1 MSLIPSPHDLATVD
15 PITRLR
21 HSIAAADDQ
30 RAALAEAGD
39 LDALAPALPT
49 IRALC
54 QDLAALERALEDD
67 VARLMPAKTVE
78 VPGVGVLERRKGRDR
93 RAWDWPSLLPLLIRA
108 YVDPDGT
115 GEMPDAGEVVA
126 RMRELIVDVIGVTPS
141 KGPKVRPLRELGI
154 DPDEYAETRPGRVS
168 VQIHGGER

>member
-1 MSLIPSPHDLATVD
+1 MSLVPTAATPDGIV
-15 PITRLR
+15 RLR
-21 HSIAAADDQ
+21 RSLAVLDDQ

-39 LDALAPALPT
+39 LDALASGLAQLEPIL
-49 IRALC
+49 RDLR
-54 QDLAALERALEDD
+54 DLARAIEDD

-78 VPGVGVLERRKGRDR
+78 VPGVGVLERRKGTDR

-141 KGPKVRPLRELGI
+141 KGPRVRQLRELGL
-154 DPDEYAETRPGRVS
+154 DPDEWCESSPGRTS